1 VLRIGRAYD
10 PNGALASVTSYDA
23 ASSGNTVN
31 EIKYARDAW
40 GNVTASI
47 QDPNGPAGATDP
59 DVAYTWGYGL
69 SGDAATYSR
78 RKKPPFPAGWRHAVF
93 SPVHGA

>member
-1 VLRIGRAYD
+1 MLRIGRAYD

-69 SGDAATYSR
+69 SGSAASYSR
-78 RKKPPFPAGWRHAVF
+78 PEKATLPGGLEARCL
-93 SPVHGA
+93 